1 MKLNGEWIDDGQW
14 YTDVFH
20 AVQIDSFVRKL
31 DETVVLSQCLQG
43 PATNPNGQFSSAII
57 VASYVEVLLELE
69 QTKEDPETHAQLASF
84 VRTSASC

>member
-1 MKLNGEWIDDGQW
+1 MENGLTTDSGILMSFMQCKLTRSYESYI
-14 YTDVFH
+14 
-20 AVQIDSFVRKL
+20 